1 MRHRRLFPLLFAC
14 VLTSSCQ
21 NAQQRSSG
29 SEPPVHSYL
38 QLLERLEVA
47 GSRYRRAT
55 DLLKYSS
62 SSLERSLAESHLQ
75 LARQFLESEFE
86 LADVESKSLALKEA
100 GTSDGSS
107 APTAAEQSQYDKI
120 AAEVWRLSAEVEEA
134 KERLSAARQNLK
146 K

>member
-1 MRHRRLFPLLFAC
+1 MKHLRLFPLLVGC
-14 VLTSSCQ
+14 LLTLCCQ
-21 NAQQRSSG
+21 NAQQRSG
-29 SEPPVHSYL
+29 GGEPPVHTYL

-47 GSRYRRAT
+47 GNRYRRAT

-86 LADVESKSLALKEA
+86 LADVESKSLALQES
-100 GTSDGSS
+100 GTSDSAA

-120 AAEVWRLSAEVEEA
+120 
-134 KERLSAARQNLK
+134 
-146 K
+146 